1 MRSAARSRGRF
12 RRRRRRRD
20 TQKCE
25 RPAPGREGTRLSCSA
40 RAEARSSRYAARRRF
55 AMRPRAAGADRPMP
69 AGAGT
74 SVPPVEPVLPVLEQL
89 EWQAAAGAV
98 GTAAAMRATPPMMRA
113 FLNICASCLPE
124 HVTLE
129 IVELL

>member
-1 MRSAARSRGRF
+1 MRKGPPPGERGRAVSCSVRAAARSG
-12 RRRRRRRD
+12 
-20 TQKCE
+20 
-25 RPAPGREGTRLSCSA
+25 
-40 RAEARSSRYAARRRF
+40 RYAARRRF
-55 AMRPRAAGADRPMP
+55 AMRPSAAAANRPMP